1 MSAGGTGGKGRMTE
15 TEEERQRR
23 ARFVVIGKALQ
34 FGSTVIGA
42 LVVFLGGGI
51 WLDRRLGTAPLLLLI
66 GLALAFVAI
75 GYNLYD
81 LARSGPK
88 SRPRPATPGVA
99 DGPKRKTWDEW
110 EAEERAEHAKDDW
123 DTGDESYPTNNVGRT
138 RRQRD

>member
-42 LVVFLGGGI
+42 LIVFLGGGI
-51 WLDRRLGTAPLLLLI
+51 WLDRRLGTTPLLLLI
-66 GLALAFVAI
+66 GLAVAFVAI

-88 SRPRPATPGVA
+88 NRPRPATAGA
-99 DGPKRKTWDEW
+99 DGGPRRKTWDEW
-110 EAEERAEHAKDDW
+110 EAEERAEHAEDDW
-123 DTGDESYPTNNVGRT
+123 GNGDEPYPTNHAGQT
-138 RRQRD
+138 RQRRD